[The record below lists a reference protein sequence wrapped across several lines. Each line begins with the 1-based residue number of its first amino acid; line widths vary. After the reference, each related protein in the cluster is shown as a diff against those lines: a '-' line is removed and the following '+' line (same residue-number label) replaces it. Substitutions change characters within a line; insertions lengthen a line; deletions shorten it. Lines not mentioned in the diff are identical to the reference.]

1 MVLMAADERL
11 TDTVEEDLANAA
23 LILASDIADGSNPCR
38 DDEFIEVSAQGALHR
53 RRDDRMEIRFAGES
67 EDGTFETCRRTPK
80 MSAYW
85 MKTGS
90 DRRTVRT
97 MRLTRSEHR
106 DFFI

>member
-1 MVLMAADERL
+1 MVLMAADQRL
-11 TDTVEEDLANAA
+11 TDTVEKDLANAA
-23 LILASDIADGSNPCR
+23 LILASDIADVVDPCR
-38 DDEFIEVSAQGALHR
+38 DDEFIEVSARGALNR
-53 RRDDRMEIRFAGES
+53 RRDRMEIRFAGES

-97 MRLTRSEHR
+97 TRLTRSEHR

>member
-1 MVLMAADERL
+1 MVLMAADQRL
-11 TDTVEEDLANAA
+11 TDTVEKDLANAA
-23 LILASDIADGSNPCR
+23 LILDTCR
-38 DDEFIEVSAQGALHR
+38 DDEFIEVSARGALHR

-97 MRLTRSEHR
+97 TRLTRSEHR